1 MTKNYKDTLTTSNEL
16 LTREPFPASQKVYL
30 EGEIHKDIRVPVRE
44 ITLGNETKL
53 RVYDTSGPY
62 TDTSVEIDVGNG
74 IPAIRKEW
82 IAGRGD
88 VEEYQGRIM
97 EPEDNGYSTDE
108 QLDFVTAGAKGLV
121 RTPLKAKAGKN
132 VSQLWYARQG
142 IITPEMEFLP
152 LEKSGLLVVMM

>member
-1 MTKNYKDTLTTSNEL
+1 MTKPQKDTLTTSNEM

-30 EGEIHKDIRVPVRE
+30 KGEIHKDISVPVRE
-44 ITLGNETKL
+44 ITLVMNTKL

-62 TDTSVEIDVGNG
+62 TDPSVDIDVGEG

-88 VEEYQGRIM
+88 VEEYEGRIM
-97 EPEDNGYSTDE
+97 APEDNGYNTDE
-108 QLDFVTAGAKGLV
+108 QLNFVTAGATGLV
-121 RTPLKAKAGKN
+121 RTPLRAKKGKN

-142 IITPEMEFLP
+142 IITPEMEFIAIR
-152 LEKSGLLVVMM
+152 ENQDSSNE